1 LNRFIRVFLLFY
13 FGTISIVPAQ
23 GTKNQ
28 SLPRISAHR
37 GNTGLAPENTLA
49 TIKNALKLHVNLIE
63 IDVRTTADGE
73 LIILHDGT
81 LNRTTTGEGAVKNIL
96 FADLK
101 KLSAGKGFSRFENE
115 KIPSLA
121 EVCQLISR
129 WNSWHRQKTYLYVDC
144 KEVAPKPLV
153 EMLQKYNQA
162 TESCFYG
169 NDAFLQALKQTFPEA
184 RLMPGLRKI
193 EDIASKMKVLQPYAF
208 DANFSSLTP
217 AMVHEIHAAG
227 IRVFVDLLGPLDTD
241 TNYQQAI
248 SLGVDLIQTDK
259 PALVLKALHH

>member
-1 LNRFIRVFLLFY
+1 MNRFIRVFLLFY

-81 LNRTTTGEGAVKNIL
+81 LNRTTTGEGAVKNAL

-153 EMLQKYNQA
+153 EMLQKYDLA

-193 EDIASKMKVLQPYAF
+193 EDIASKMKALQPYAF
-208 DANFSSLTP
+208 DANFSTLTP

-227 IRVFVDLLGPLDTD
+227 ILIFVDLLGPLDTD
-241 TNYQQAI
+241 INYQKAI

-259 PALVLKALHH
+259 PALALKALHN

>member
-1 LNRFIRVFLLFY
+1 MNRFIRIFLYLFL
-13 FGTISIVPAQ
+13 GTIRIVSAQ
-23 GTKNQ
+23 EMEKQ
-28 SLPRISAHR
+28 ALPRISAHR

-49 TIKNALKLHVNLIE
+49 TVQHALKLHVNFIE

-101 KLSAGKGFSRFENE
+101 KLSAGKGFSGFENE
-115 KIPSLA
+115 KIPSLE

-144 KEVAPKPLV
+144 KDVAPKPLV
-153 EMLQKYNQA
+153 DLLTKYNLA

-184 RLMPGLRKI
+184 RLMPSLRKI
-193 EDIASKMKVLQPYAF
+193 EDIASKTKTLQPYAF

-227 IRVFVDLLGPLDTD
+227 IRVFVDLLGPLDTEM
-241 TNYQQAI
+241 NYQHAI